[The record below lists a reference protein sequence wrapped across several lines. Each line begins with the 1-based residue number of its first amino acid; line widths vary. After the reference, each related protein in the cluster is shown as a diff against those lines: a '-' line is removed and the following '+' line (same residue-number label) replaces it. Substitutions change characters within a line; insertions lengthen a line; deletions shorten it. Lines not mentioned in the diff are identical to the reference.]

1 MSMLDPITFAEDV
14 RDLDDT
20 QLGALRQVVLAEQER
35 RAKLA
40 QLPEQL
46 AGMARDAAVAGCDRD
61 ELLERVTD
69 ALTTDQETTP

>member
-1 MSMLDPITFAEDV
+1 MDLTTLTDDQLDTRRVA
-14 RDLDDT
+14 
-20 QLGALRQVVLAEQER
+20 VLTEQER

-40 QLPEQL
+40 QLPDQL
-46 AGMARDAAVAGCDRD
+46 ATMARDAADAGCNPD